1 MADQDAGFVE
11 TARLLGA
18 VVERQER
25 RRYSRDDDS
34 GGKDALDD
42 HAVSRG

>member
-11 TARLLGA
+11 TTRLLGA
-18 VVERQER
+18 VFERQER
-25 RRYSRDDDS
+25 RRYSSDGDS
-34 GGKDALDD
+34 VGKGTLDD

>member
-11 TARLLGA
+11 TARLLGT
-18 VVERQER
+18 VVKRQER
-25 RRYSRDDDS
+25 HRYFSDDAS
-34 GGKDALDD
+34 GGKGALDD